1 MFTEGFF
8 VLLTPFVFIYLFF
21 FDKTFFLKKKD
32 FFGKDFFFKERF
44 VVKRMEFELKEGEK
58 AVQSIARQFAEKEVS
73 ARAAEIDR
81 KGKFPLDIAKRM
93 AELKLFGMPFPR
105 KYGGADATMM
115 SYVVMVE
122 ELSRASASIGFLSSA
137 GLITMFPIH
146 YAGSEE
152 QKEDYLRPLCEGTKL
167 GAFALTEPTAGSDP
181 ASIETTAVHE
191 GDEYLLNGRKAFI
204 TNAAVADIYVV
215 FAYTDKSKK
224 KDGMSAFIVEKGTKG
239 FSYAK
244 IEDMMGMRGCI
255 VGGLVF
261 SDCRVPE
268 ENRLGSE
275 GDGFRIAMATLDR
288 DRIAMGSIGVG
299 IAQACLDASRK
310 YAKERKQF
318 SLPIASF
325 QAVQF
330 MLADMTMELEAA
342 RLLSYKA
349 AYLADKSEK
358 FTKEASMAKLYASE
372 VALRAATKAVQI
384 HGGYG
389 CTKECPAERY
399 FRDARILSIAVGTS
413 EIQRMVIAREE
424 LRRDAQ

>member
-399 FRDARILSIAVGTS
+399 FRDARVLSIAVGTS

>member
-1 MFTEGFF
+1 LLANLFIFT
-8 VLLTPFVFIYLFF
+8 FF
-21 FDKTFFLKKKD
+21 FNLIKD
-32 FFGKDFFFKERF
+32 FFGKAFFFKERF

-58 AVQSIARQFAEKEVS
+58 AVQSIAREFAGKEVLP
-73 ARAAEIDR
+73 RAAEIDR
-81 KGKFPLDIAKRM
+81 KGKFPLDITRRM
-93 AELKLFGMPFPR
+93 AELKLFGLPFPK
-105 KYGGADATMM
+105 KYGGASATMM

-152 QKEDYLRPLCEGTKL
+152 QKDEYLRPLCSGEKV

-181 ASIETTAVHE
+181 VSIETTAVHE
-191 GDEYLLNGRKAFI
+191 SDEYVLTGRKAFI

-239 FSYAK
+239 FSFTK
-244 IEDMMGMRGCI
+244 MEDMMGMRGCI
-255 VGGLVF
+255 VGGLAF

-268 ENRLGSE
+268 ENMLGSE
-275 GDGFRIAMATLDR
+275 GDGFRIALATLDR
-288 DRIAMGSIGVG
+288 DRIAMSSIGVG

-318 SLPIASF
+318 SQPIASF

-330 MLADMTMELEAA
+330 MLADMATEVEAA
-342 RLLSYKA
+342 RLLTYKA
-349 AYLADKSEK
+349 AYLADKSERI
-358 FTKEASMAKLYASE
+358 TKEASMAKLYASE
-372 VALRAATKAVQI
+372 VAQRAATNAVQI

-389 CTKECPAERY
+389 CTRECPAERY

-413 EIQRMVIAREE
+413 EIQRLVIAREV
-424 LRRDAQ
+424 LKR